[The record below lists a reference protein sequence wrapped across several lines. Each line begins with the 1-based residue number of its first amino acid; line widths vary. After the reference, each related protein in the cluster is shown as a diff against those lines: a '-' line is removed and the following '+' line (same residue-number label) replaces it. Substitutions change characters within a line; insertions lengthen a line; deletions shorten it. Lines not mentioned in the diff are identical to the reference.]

1 MYTYTYIFSKKTNLL
16 PYLESKHFP
25 CVTQSEVD
33 CYAKERDVKLI
44 LLVRYEHKRTARG
57 IVSHCICKIKCPIN
71 PLPIKGEFEAVSVAQ
86 MCKLLR
92 GLGWEP
98 KEEYAISLF
107 E

>member
-25 CVTQSEVD
+25 CVAQAEVD

-44 LLVRYEHKRTARG
+44 LLVRYEHERTARG

-71 PLPIKGEFEAVSVAQ
+71 PLPIKGEFETVSIAE

-92 GLGWEP
+92 GLGWEV